1 MGSHFKDSQN
11 GAGTGYGSAAG
22 RHSAPRTNAANGAA
36 RSSQLYTGGHLNGGD
51 ESYHAPAGNRFSHAA
66 APDQITSGYVSVV
79 GSGNNDGR
87 RSRGKNRRTN
97 SSHFA
102 ETDPYDIKGRR
113 SKDPKKRR
121 NRIISACL
129 FVVGIVLLLV
139 AGGIYLYNQN
149 QYAEQDQIN
158 EKLAAYATLA
168 EDGNSAPV
176 VDWASL
182 KAINSDVVGWVQVP
196 NTTVN
201 FPVYQGADNDAYLH
215 TNAEGN
221 YSLGGQVFMDS
232 ENTAPGLTDNQTI
245 IYGHH
250 LRNGAMF
257 KPIADMDTQGML
269 DSVKTVWYVTEQAN
283 YELEPIFVY
292 KTTGDDETVREFSF
306 STDDEWRAYL
316 SGLLAKAVTK
326 SSDAATA
333 ITKANHVLTLCT
345 CNYSG
350 NETGRT
356 ILVCALKS
364 EVNQAAASAD
374 AAATTDSA
382 TATDAATQGDES
394 GQDETAT
401 AA

>member
-1 MGSHFKDSQN
+1 MASHFKESGNEQ
-11 GAGTGYGSAAG
+11 GG
-22 RHSAPRTNAANGAA
+22 
-36 RSSQLYTGGHLNGGD
+36 RSSRQANAPVYTGGHMNGGD
-51 ESYHAPAGNRFSHAA
+51 ESYHAPRGNQHSHAA
-66 APDQITSGYVSVV
+66 APGQTTTGYVSVV
-79 GSGNNDGR
+79 GQGGGK
-87 RSRGKNRRTN
+87 GKNRRN
-97 SSHFA
+97 NHFA
-102 ETDPYDIKGRR
+102 ETDPYDLKGRR
-113 SKDPKKRR
+113 NKDPKKRR

-158 EKLAAYATLA
+158 EKLAQYATI
-168 EDGNSAPV
+168 DDTGSTPPV
-176 VDWASL
+176 VDWAAL
-182 KAINSDVVGWVQVP
+182 KAVNSEVVGWVQIP
-196 NTTVN
+196 NTTVS

-221 YSLGGQVFMDS
+221 YSLGGQVFMDY
-232 ENTAPGLTDNQTI
+232 ENSSSSLADNQTI

-257 KPIADMDTQGML
+257 KPVADMDTQGMF
-269 DSVKTVWYVTEQAN
+269 DSVSTVWYVTEQAN
-283 YELEPIFVY
+283 YELEPLFVY
-292 KTTGDDETVREFSF
+292 KTTGDDENVRQFTF
-306 STDDEWRAYL
+306 ATDEEWRSYL

-326 SSDAATA
+326 TSDAATA

-364 EVNQAAASAD
+364 EVKDTAASTDSATQTD
-374 AAATTDSA
+374 AAATLDN
-382 TATDAATQGDES
+382 AAAAGDNAE
-394 GQDETAT
+394 A
-401 AA
+401 